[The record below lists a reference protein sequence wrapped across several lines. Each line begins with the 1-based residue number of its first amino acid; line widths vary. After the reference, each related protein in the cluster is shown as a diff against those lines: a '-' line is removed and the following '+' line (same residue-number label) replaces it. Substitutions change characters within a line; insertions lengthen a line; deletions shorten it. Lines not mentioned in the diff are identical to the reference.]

1 MFKKMLTAA
10 GSLLLAGSLMAQIE
24 VKNNDRIAFLGDSI
38 TAQGNSFQAG
48 YVNLVMTGLQ
58 VNGIKAVGV

>member
-38 TAQGNSFQAG
+38 AAQGNSFQAG